1 MRELDELLEILQ
13 YLLDNHHPLNDI
25 MYQNC
30 GDEYYFHMY
39 SGIGAPIHYAAAKGL
54 LDTVE
59 LLVQRGASIET
70 RDPSGQTAADLAERI
85 SSGNFPRGAT
95 HRMPCSLQMLLGVI
109 SELPPRRRL
118 LQKPDSDWFSYLHD
132 YSTKGWLVNS
142 LEESKGLLASWRA
155 SMLCGD

>member
-1 MRELDELLEILQ
+1 MRELDELLEILR

-70 RDPSGQTAADLAERI
+70 RDPSGQTAADLAERYGH
-85 SSGNFPRGAT
+85 SAVCNFLRQFSTGSNTQDA
-95 HRMPCSLQMLLGVI
+95 LQFTDAPGRHFRTASPQKVVA
-109 SELPPRRRL
+109 ETGFRL
-118 LQKPDSDWFSYLHD
+118 
-132 YSTKGWLVNS
+132 V
-142 LEESKGLLASWRA
+142 
-155 SMLCGD
+155 